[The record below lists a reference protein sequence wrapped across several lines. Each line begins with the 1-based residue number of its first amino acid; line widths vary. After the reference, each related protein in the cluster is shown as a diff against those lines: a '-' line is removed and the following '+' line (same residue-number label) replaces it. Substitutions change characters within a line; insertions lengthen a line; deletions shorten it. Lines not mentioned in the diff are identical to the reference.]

1 MHFRRI
7 LIPVDIYTSNNKLTQ
22 TGVIELLKPL
32 KTNPLAPTLIYPFL
46 PFGDTIS
53 STELAPDP
61 LPAKPDPIAVVRGP
75 DGEIPDPERLIK
87 LLPFKHVL

>member
-1 MHFRRI
+1 MHFRRA
-7 LIPVDIYTSNNKLTQ
+7 LIYLYYNPNYKLTQ

-32 KTNPLAPTLIYPFL
+32 KTNPLLPIYPFL
-46 PFGDTIS
+46 LFGVTIS

-61 LPAKPDPIAVVRGP
+61 LPANPVPIAVVRAP
-75 DGEIPDPERLIK
+75 DGEIPDPERLII